1 MIIRSY
7 KTSALKACEFNI
19 NYAENVYSRG
29 GAAVEA
35 IINTLAA
42 AVWGAPLI
50 VLLFGTHIFM
60 TVRLSGIQRHV
71 FRAIKLSVKKE
82 KGAAGDVS
90 PFSALMTA
98 LAATIGTGNIVGVAT
113 AVASGGPGAVFWMWI
128 SGIFGMATKYAES
141 LLSVKYRVK
150 TPGGG
155 IAGGPMYVMERGLK
169 MKFLGR
175 IFAFFTAVAAFGIGA
190 MVQANSISTVF
201 KDTFSVPAVITGAVV
216 SLLTGFVIIGGIK
229 SIARVCNFIIPA
241 AGITFILCNLEIL
254 FMGAPTVPGTFVII
268 FKSAFT
274 PQAATGGFC
283 GAAVREA
290 LRFGISRGLFSN
302 EAGLGSEPIVAAAAQ
317 TKSPVRQA
325 LISLTGTFW
334 DTVVLAAL
342 TGIVIVNSGA
352 WKSGESGG
360 PLTSLVFGAL
370 PGGRVLLALCL
381 FTFAFATC
389 IGWSYYAEKA
399 VEYLFGRRSV
409 KAYKIVYVVLIF
421 VGAVFPLGVV
431 WNFSDIANALMA
443 VPNLF
448 SVIMLS
454 GVVVRET
461 RQNLGR
467 VLRNG

>member
-1 MIIRSY
+1 M
-7 KTSALKACEFNI
+7 
-19 NYAENVYSRG
+19 
-29 GAAVEA
+29 EA
-35 IINTLAA
+35 IVNMFAA

-50 VLLFGTHIFM
+50 ILLFGTHVFM
-60 TVRLSGIQRHV
+60 TLRLGGIQRHV
-71 FRAIKLSVKKE
+71 FKAVKLSVKKE

-113 AVASGGPGAVFWMWI
+113 AVASGGPGAVLWMWI

-141 LLSVKYRVK
+141 LLSVKYRVR
-150 TPGGG
+150 TRDGGM
-155 IAGGPMYVMERGLK
+155 AGGPMYVMERGLK
-169 MKFLGR
+169 MKTLGR
-175 IFAFFTAVAAFGIGA
+175 IFAFFTAIAAFGIGA

-201 KDTFSVPAVITGAVV
+201 STVFSVPSIITGAVV
-216 SLLTGFVIIGGIK
+216 SVLTGCVIIGGIK
-229 SIARVCNFIIPA
+229 SIAHVCNFIIPA
-241 AGITFILCNLEIL
+241 AGIMFIFCNFAILFIGAATIPDTFI
-254 FMGAPTVPGTFVII
+254 VI
-268 FKSAFT
+268 FKSAFSG
-274 PQAATGGFC
+274 QAAVGGFC

-352 WKSGESGG
+352 WKSGASGG
-360 PLTSLVFGAL
+360 PLTSMVFDTL
-370 PGGRVLLALCL
+370 PGGRILLALCL

-399 VEYLFGRRSV
+399 VEYLFGRHSV
-409 KAYKIVYVVLIF
+409 KTYKIIYVFLIF
-421 VGAVFPLGVV
+421 VGAIFPLGVV
-431 WNFSDIANALMA
+431 WSFSDIANALMA

-448 SVIMLS
+448 SIVMLS

-461 RQNLGR
+461 RQNLDK
-467 VLRNG
+467 VLKES